1 MNLLKTW
8 GRGRPLRGCPRARMR
23 MRAHAY
29 GKAAGSVE
37 RKLGAAETRGLARRR
52 RGYGVAWRPP
62 PGRRFA
68 AADRERG
75 RGRKRGRRKGSPFS
89 WNAGNPL
96 APPPAFLQ
104 RGRRRNGSE
113 MDRGRIPT
121 RRPRGRA
128 LGRGRLPRGAGAVRP
143 RPRWSRR
150 HCPPGGRWPSG
161 GGGPSPSS
169 PRHPGSSGFRR

>member
-1 MNLLKTW
+1 M
-8 GRGRPLRGCPRARMR
+8 GPVPAVAGVPACAYAYAGARVRESRRERGT
-23 MRAHAY
+23 
-29 GKAAGSVE
+29 
-37 RKLGAAETRGLARRR
+37 ETRGGGNPGPRQEAPGLWGRMEASPRPTL
-52 RGYGVAWRPP
+52 RGG
-62 PGRRFA
+62 GQG
-68 AADRERG
+68 EG

-113 MDRGRIPT
+113 RDRGRIPT

-128 LGRGRLPRGAGAVRP
+128 LWRGRLPRGAGAVRP